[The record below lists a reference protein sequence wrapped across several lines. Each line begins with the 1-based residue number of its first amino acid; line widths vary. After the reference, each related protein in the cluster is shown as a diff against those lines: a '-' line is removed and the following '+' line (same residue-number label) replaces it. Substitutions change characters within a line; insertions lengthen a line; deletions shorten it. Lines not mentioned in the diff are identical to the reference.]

1 MKETYEEYLKE
12 TGQEDCP
19 KSWWWYKVEVHEME
33 EEDAKATLLTEYK
46 KRRENDKMKFT
57 YEGFNGNEY
66 PSYRDEEGKLW
77 LDINNGAY
85 GVKVDLHRAT
95 SDDRMLAGEPDFP
108 ATDMYQEKNIIL
120 VNEFHV
126 HPRKGD
132 YMLLDRLRSDCN
144 YFLGNGNGY
153 EGHLW
158 ADTVEEH
165 IKKMKEIY
173 NSFSKADKPQWLTM
187 EQIEEYERKMLKK
200 RKEREERA

>member
-1 MKETYEEYLKE
+1 
-12 TGQEDCP
+12 
-19 KSWWWYKVEVHEME
+19 
-33 EEDAKATLLTEYK
+33 
-46 KRRENDKMKFT
+46 MKFT
-57 YEGFNGNEY
+57 YEGFNGNDY
-66 PSYRDEEGKLW
+66 PSYRDEKGNLW
-77 LDINNGAY
+77 LDINNGAC
-85 GVKVDLHRAT
+85 GMEVDLHKSTRN
-95 SDDRMLAGEPDFP
+95 DRMDAGEPDFP
-108 ATDMYQEKNIIL
+108 VTDIYKEKDIIF

-158 ADTVEEH
+158 ANTVEEH
-165 IKKMKEIY
+165 IQKMKEIH